1 MIESNDPNKI
11 KLNPSKKFIDENNPD
26 HWSNRVLTWWSGLV

>member
-11 KLNPSKKFIDENNPD
+11 KLTPSKKFIDDKNPD
-26 HWSNRVLTWWSGLV
+26 HWSNRVLTW